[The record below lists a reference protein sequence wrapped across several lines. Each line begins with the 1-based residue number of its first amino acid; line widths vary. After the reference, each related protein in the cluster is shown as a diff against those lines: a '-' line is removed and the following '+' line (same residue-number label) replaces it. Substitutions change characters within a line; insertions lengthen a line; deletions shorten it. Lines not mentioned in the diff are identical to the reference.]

1 MLWQSDAHKNQ
12 NLEEFFSNIIFFV
25 IMKKGDSGGPLICV
39 ENNQPVL
46 RGVVSWGIG
55 CARRG
60 LYGVYT
66 RTSSYIEWVT
76 DIINPNNLNV
86 GQLATASSAV
96 FAEPTKRPVTAP
108 AGSDQK
114 STARC
119 GKFQHEN

>member
-1 MLWQSDAHKNQ
+1 MNH
-12 NLEEFFSNIIFFV
+12 
-25 IMKKGDSGGPLICV
+25 KKGDSGGPLICV

-86 GQLATASSAV
+86 GQLATAASTT
-96 FAEPTKRPVTAP
+96 FAAPTKRPVTAA
-108 AGSDQK
+108 AGADQTT
-114 STARC
+114 TARC
-119 GKFQHEN
+119 GKEPQLTPLWE